1 MDKAITYLAVGLGSA
16 LGGMSRFWVAGFIGQ
31 RWGDSFPWGT
41 ILVNIT
47 GSFLIGLLA
56 TLSVS
61 DGQPRWSPVATHFLF
76 AGICG
81 GYTTFS
87 AFSLQ
92 TLRLLHA
99 GNWTQ
104 AGGNILVSLLGCLL
118 AIWLGHLAGQF
129 CQR

>member
-1 MDKAITYLAVGLGSA
+1 MDKTLTYLAVGLGSA
-16 LGGMSRFWVAGFIGQ
+16 LGGMGRFWIAGLVSQ
-31 RWGDSFPWGT
+31 RWGDNFPWGT
-41 ILVNIT
+41 ILVNVS

-56 TLSVS
+56 ALSTH
-61 DGQPRWSPVATHFLF
+61 DGQPRWNPATLHFLL

-92 TLRLLHA
+92 TLKLLQA
-99 GNWTQ
+99 GNWPQ
-104 AGGNILVSLLGCLL
+104 AGGNILISLIGCLL
-118 AIWLGHLAGQF
+118 AVWIGYLAGQC

>member
-1 MDKAITYLAVGLGSA
+1 MDKTITYLAVGLGSA
-16 LGGMSRFWVAGFIGQ
+16 LGGMGRFWIAGAVGQ

-41 ILVNIT
+41 ILVNISE
-47 GSFLIGLLA
+47 SFVIGLLA
-56 TLSVS
+56 ALSTQ
-61 DGQPRWSPVATHFLF
+61 DGQPRWNAATLNFLL

-92 TLRLLHA
+92 TLKLLQA

-104 AGGNILVSLLGCLL
+104 AGGNILLSLLGCLF
-118 AIWLGHLAGQF
+118 AVWLGHLAGQF